1 MAFAKKKKKKK
12 KKTTESNVKN
22 LIFYG
27 HADQ

>member
-1 MAFAKKKKKKK
+1 MAFAKKKKKK